1 MASFKVVQKIA
12 SVTGNATSGSI
23 ALMSGYLRVT
33 PAGGDA
39 FVEVGTDPTAA
50 DDSSIYVP
58 QKSPIV
64 FKEKVASSNIVGV
77 TTADAST
84 TFTFPTGMESPF
96 AVGDTIE
103 VTGATGFNTTSAT
116 VTQNIPPNPTGSHG
130 FDASQSGKVVIG
142 VASSDKTTSATAT
155 ASLRRVV
162 LVDVATSGSTKT
174 HVSEVQIVGDF

>member
-23 ALMSGYLRVT
+23 ALKSGYLRVT

-116 VTQNIPPNPTGSHG
+116 VTQNIPANYGTSG

-142 VASSDKTTSATAT
+142 VGSSDKATAAIT
-155 ASLRRVV
+155 GELRRVV
-162 LVDVATSGSTKT
+162 KVAVRGTGKT
-174 HVSEVQIVGDF
+174 HISEVQITGDF

>member
-23 ALMSGYLRVT
+23 ALKSGYLRVT

-103 VTGATGFNTTSAT
+103 VTGTTGFNTTSAT
-116 VTQNIPPNPTGSHG
+116 VTQNIPANYGSSG

-142 VASSDKTTSATAT
+142 VGSSDKATAAIT
-155 ASLRRVV
+155 GELRRVV
-162 LVDVATSGSTKT
+162 KVAVRGTGKT
-174 HVSEVQIVGDF
+174 HISEEQKTGEF

>member
-23 ALMSGYLRVT
+23 ALKSGYLRVT

-39 FVEVGTDPTAA
+39 FVEVGTSPTAA

-58 QKSPIV
+58 QKSPTV

-103 VTGATGFNTTSAT
+103 VTGTTGFNTTSAT
-116 VTQNIPPNPTGSHG
+116 VTQNIPANYGTSG

-142 VASSDKTTSATAT
+142 VGSSDKATAAIT
-155 ASLRRVV
+155 GELRRVV
-162 LVDVATSGSTKT
+162 KVAVRASGKT
-174 HVSEVQIVGDF
+174 HISEVQITGDF

>member
-23 ALMSGYLRVT
+23 ALKSGYLRVT

-116 VTQNIPPNPTGSHG
+116 VTQNIPANYGSSG

-142 VASSDKTTSATAT
+142 VGSSDKATAAIT
-155 ASLRRVV
+155 GELRRVV
-162 LVDVATSGSTKT
+162 KVAVRASGKT
-174 HVSEVQIVGDF
+174 HISEVQITGDF

>member
-23 ALMSGYLRVT
+23 ALKSGYLRIT

-39 FVEVGTDPTAA
+39 FVEIGTSPTAA
-50 DDSSIYVP
+50 DDSSIYIPVKTP
-58 QKSPIV
+58 TV

-103 VTGATGFNTTSAT
+103 VTGTTGFNTTSAT
-116 VTQNIPPNPTGSHG
+116 VTQNIPANYGTSG

-142 VASSDKTTSATAT
+142 VGSSDKATAAIT
-155 ASLRRVV
+155 GELRRVV
-162 LVDVATSGSTKT
+162 KVAVRATGKT
-174 HVSEVQIVGDF
+174 HISEVQITGDF

>member
-12 SVTGNATSGSI
+12 SVSGNATSGSI
-23 ALMSGYLRVT
+23 ALKSGYLRVT

-58 QKSPIV
+58 VKTPTV

-96 AVGDTIE
+96 AVGDTVE
-103 VTGATGFNTTSAT
+103 VTGTTGFNTTSAV
-116 VTQNIPPNPTGSHG
+116 VTQNIEPNYGTSG
-130 FDASQSGKVVIG
+130 FESSQSGKVSIG
-142 VASSDKTTSATAT
+142 VGSSDKSTAT
-155 ASLRRVV
+155 ITGELRKVV
-162 LVDVATSGSTKT
+162 KVAVRGSGKT
-174 HVSEVQIVGDF
+174 HISEVQIVGDF

>member
-23 ALMSGYLRVT
+23 ALKSGYLRVT

-39 FVEVGTDPTAA
+39 FVEVGTDPTAS

-103 VTGATGFNTTSAT
+103 VTGTTGFNTTSAT
-116 VTQNIPPNPTGSHG
+116 VTQNIPANYGSSG

-142 VASSDKTTSATAT
+142 VGSSDKATAAIT
-155 ASLRRVV
+155 GELRRVV
-162 LVDVATSGSTKT
+162 KVAVRGTGKT
-174 HVSEVQIVGDF
+174 HISEVQITGDF

>member
-23 ALMSGYLRVT
+23 ALKSGYLRVT

-116 VTQNIPPNPTGSHG
+116 VTQNIPANYGTSG

-142 VASSDKTTSATAT
+142 VGSSDKATAAIT
-155 ASLRRVV
+155 GELRRVV
-162 LVDVATSGSTKT
+162 KVAVRATGKT
-174 HVSEVQIVGDF
+174 HISEVQITGDF

>member
-23 ALMSGYLRVT
+23 ALKSGYLRVT

-58 QKSPIV
+58 QKSPTV

-103 VTGATGFNTTSAT
+103 VTGTTGFNTTSAT
-116 VTQNIPPNPTGSHG
+116 VTQNIPANYGSSG

-142 VASSDKTTSATAT
+142 VGSSDKATAAIT
-155 ASLRRVV
+155 GELRRVV
-162 LVDVATSGSTKT
+162 KVAVRGSGKT
-174 HVSEVQIVGDF
+174 HISEVQITGDF

>member
-23 ALMSGYLRVT
+23 ALKSGYLRVT

-58 QKSPIV
+58 QKSPVV

-116 VTQNIPPNPTGSHG
+116 VTQNIPANYGTSG

-142 VASSDKTTSATAT
+142 VGSSDKSTAAIT
-155 ASLRRVV
+155 GELRRVV
-162 LVDVATSGSTKT
+162 KVAVRGTGKT
-174 HVSEVQIVGDF
+174 HISEVQITGDF

>member
-12 SVTGNATSGSI
+12 SVSGNATSGSI
-23 ALMSGYLRVT
+23 GLKSGYLRVT

-58 QKSPIV
+58 QKSPTV

-103 VTGATGFNTTSAT
+103 VTGTTGFNTTSAT
-116 VTQNIPPNPTGSHG
+116 VTQNIPANYGTSG

-142 VASSDKTTSATAT
+142 VGSSDKATAAIT
-155 ASLRRVV
+155 GELRRVV
-162 LVDVATSGSTKT
+162 KVAVRASGKT
-174 HVSEVQIVGDF
+174 HISEVQITGDF

>member
-23 ALMSGYLRVT
+23 ALKSGYLRVT

-58 QKSPIV
+58 QKSPTV

-103 VTGATGFNTTSAT
+103 VTGTTGFNTTSAT
-116 VTQNIPPNPTGSHG
+116 VTQNIPANYGTSG

-142 VASSDKTTSATAT
+142 VGSSDKATAAIT
-155 ASLRRVV
+155 GELRRVV
-162 LVDVATSGSTKT
+162 KVAVRASGKT
-174 HVSEVQIVGDF
+174 HISEVQITGDF

>member
-12 SVTGNATSGSI
+12 SVSGNATSGSI
-23 ALMSGYLRVT
+23 ALKSGYLRVT

-103 VTGATGFNTTSAT
+103 VTGTTGFNTTSAT
-116 VTQNIPPNPTGSHG
+116 VTQNIPANYGTSG

-142 VASSDKTTSATAT
+142 VGSSDKATAAIT
-155 ASLRRVV
+155 GELRRVV
-162 LVDVATSGSTKT
+162 KVAVRASGKT
-174 HVSEVQIVGDF
+174 HISEVQITGDF

>member
-23 ALMSGYLRVT
+23 ALKSGYLRVS

-103 VTGATGFNTTSAT
+103 VTGTTGFNTTSAT
-116 VTQNIPPNPTGSHG
+116 VTQNIPANYGSSG

-142 VASSDKTTSATAT
+142 VGSSDKATAAIT
-155 ASLRRVV
+155 GELRRVV
-162 LVDVATSGSTKT
+162 KVAVRGTGKT
-174 HVSEVQIVGDF
+174 HISEVQITGDF

>member
-1 MASFKVVQKIA
+1 MAAFKVVQKIA

-23 ALMSGYLRVT
+23 ALKSGYLRIT

-103 VTGATGFNTTSAT
+103 VTGTTGFNTTSAT
-116 VTQNIPPNPTGSHG
+116 VTQNIPANYGTSG

-142 VASSDKTTSATAT
+142 VGSSDKATAAIT
-155 ASLRRVV
+155 GELRRVV
-162 LVDVATSGSTKT
+162 KVAVRASGKT
-174 HVSEVQIVGDF
+174 HISEVQITGDF

>member
-12 SVTGNATSGSI
+12 SVSGNATSGSI
-23 ALMSGYLRVT
+23 ALKSGYLRVT

-103 VTGATGFNTTSAT
+103 VTGTTGFNTTSAT
-116 VTQNIPPNPTGSHG
+116 VTQNIPANYGSSG

-142 VASSDKTTSATAT
+142 VGSSDKATAAIT
-155 ASLRRVV
+155 GELRRVV
-162 LVDVATSGSTKT
+162 KVAVRATGKT
-174 HVSEVQIVGDF
+174 HISEVQITGDF

>member
-12 SVTGNATSGSI
+12 SVSGNATSGSI
-23 ALMSGYLRVT
+23 ALKSGYLRVT

-116 VTQNIPPNPTGSHG
+116 VTQNIPANYGSSG

-142 VASSDKTTSATAT
+142 VGSSDKATAAIT
-155 ASLRRVV
+155 GELRRVV
-162 LVDVATSGSTKT
+162 KVAVRASGKT
-174 HVSEVQIVGDF
+174 HISEVQITGDF

>member
-12 SVTGNATSGSI
+12 SVSGNATSGSI
-23 ALMSGYLRVT
+23 ALKSGYLRVT

-58 QKSPIV
+58 QKSPTV
-64 FKEKVASSNIVGV
+64 FKEKVAASNIVGV

-103 VTGATGFNTTSAT
+103 VTGTTGFNTTSAT
-116 VTQNIPPNPTGSHG
+116 VTQNIPANYGTSG
-130 FDASQSGKVVIG
+130 FDASQSGKVSIG
-142 VASSDKTTSATAT
+142 VGSSDKSTAT
-155 ASLRRVV
+155 ITGELRKVV
-162 LVDVATSGSTKT
+162 KVAVRGSGKT
-174 HVSEVQIVGDF
+174 HISEVQIVGDF

>member
-23 ALMSGYLRVT
+23 ALKSGYLRIT

-103 VTGATGFNTTSAT
+103 VTGTTGFNTTSAT
-116 VTQNIPPNPTGSHG
+116 VTQNIPANYGTSG

-142 VASSDKTTSATAT
+142 VGSSDKATAAIT
-155 ASLRRVV
+155 GELRRVV
-162 LVDVATSGSTKT
+162 KVAVRGTGKT
-174 HVSEVQIVGDF
+174 HISEVQITGDF

>member
-23 ALMSGYLRVT
+23 ALKSGYLRVT

-58 QKSPIV
+58 QKTSMV

-103 VTGATGFNTTSAT
+103 VTGTTGFNTTSAT
-116 VTQNIPPNPTGSHG
+116 VTQNIPANYGSSG

-142 VASSDKTTSATAT
+142 VGSSDKATAAIT
-155 ASLRRVV
+155 GELRRVV
-162 LVDVATSGSTKT
+162 KVAVRGTGKT
-174 HVSEVQIVGDF
+174 HISEVQITGDF

>member
-23 ALMSGYLRVT
+23 ALKSGYLRIT

-103 VTGATGFNTTSAT
+103 VTGTTGFNTTSAT
-116 VTQNIPPNPTGSHG
+116 VTQNIPANYGSSG

-142 VASSDKTTSATAT
+142 VGSSDKATAAIT
-155 ASLRRVV
+155 GELRRVV
-162 LVDVATSGSTKT
+162 KVAVRATGKT
-174 HVSEVQIVGDF
+174 HISEVQITGDF

>member
-23 ALMSGYLRVT
+23 ALKSGYLRVT

-58 QKSPIV
+58 QKSPVV

-116 VTQNIPPNPTGSHG
+116 VTQNIPANYGTSG

-142 VASSDKTTSATAT
+142 VGSSDKSTAAIT
-155 ASLRRVV
+155 GELRRVV
-162 LVDVATSGSTKT
+162 KVAVRATGKT
-174 HVSEVQIVGDF
+174 HISEVQITGDF

>member
-23 ALMSGYLRVT
+23 ALKSGYLRVT

-39 FVEVGTDPTAA
+39 FVEVGTSPTAS

-103 VTGATGFNTTSAT
+103 VTGTTGFNTTSAT
-116 VTQNIPPNPTGSHG
+116 VTQNIPANYGTSG

-142 VASSDKTTSATAT
+142 VGSSDKATAAIT
-155 ASLRRVV
+155 GELRRVV
-162 LVDVATSGSTKT
+162 KVAVRASGKT
-174 HVSEVQIVGDF
+174 HISEVQITGDF

>member
-1 MASFKVVQKIA
+1 MAAFKVVQKIA

-23 ALMSGYLRVT
+23 ALKSGYLSVT

-58 QKSPIV
+58 QKSPTV

-103 VTGATGFNTTSAT
+103 VTGTTGFNTTSAT
-116 VTQNIPPNPTGSHG
+116 VTQNIPANYGTSG

-142 VASSDKTTSATAT
+142 VGSSDKATAAIT
-155 ASLRRVV
+155 GELRRVV
-162 LVDVATSGSTKT
+162 KVAVRATGKT
-174 HVSEVQIVGDF
+174 HISEVQITGDF